1 MNMEHWL
8 KDNIE
13 TNLSTCRKTVSKEGT
28 DNVFLIKYNGLI

>member
-13 TNLSTCRKTVSKEGT
+13 TNLSTCRKTCPSA
-28 DNVFLIKYNGLI
+28 L